1 MGQQQHFSLHKKPRC
16 SPNSVQVFLLS
27 SSATLR
33 VCVLVCVGVCVCSRT
48 LPCWWGGCCCYCGC
62 GCDCGCRAMAPCNAA
77 VQLSTMWLPRVA
89 AAAATSARLL
99 RRTLSR
105 QRTHTDTLAH
115 TYTHIV
121 CAHSQTRIVSEV
133 GQQRCQRS
141 SSSSPIL
148 ALLLSSPFCSCCL
161 SLSLSLLPTVLLLSL
176 SLSASLYLWPCYSGI
191 NFSARPSAL
200 LCFALLCCQLGLRN
214 PMLTRPFAPPS
225 HHLTVSVF
233 SFCYDFTAFPCSQ
246 RTFSSSS
253 PSSLVGTCR
262 N

>member
-105 QRTHTDTLAH
+105 QRTHTHTGRDWHTLAH

-176 SLSASLYLWPCYSGI
+176 PLSLCIPLSLAVLLWHQFLS
-191 NFSARPSAL
+191 SAL
-200 LCFALLCCQLGLRN
+200 CLAVLCFALLSAWI
-214 PMLTRPFAPPS
+214 T
-225 HHLTVSVF
+225 
-233 SFCYDFTAFPCSQ
+233 
-246 RTFSSSS
+246 
-253 PSSLVGTCR
+253 
-262 N
+262 